1 MLYLLKSKEKRFCGE
16 NVELISPF
24 RFLAKKEKRENSI
37 LVMALNLINV
47 HLSMILKWVAVVTLP
62 TNGKLFFLPCEKW
75 FFCSPSDGYWIFPRL
90 LCSVVKKNEEEY
102 LLWEERRK

>member
-47 HLSMILKWVAVVTLP
+47 HLDDFKWVAVVTLP
-62 TNGKLFFLPCEKW
+62 TNGKFF
-75 FFCSPSDGYWIFPRL
+75 FAM
-90 LCSVVKKNEEEY
+90 
-102 LLWEERRK
+102 